1 MENRASTY
9 LDGREGTVSE
19 SIGTSLRHTVSC
31 LHPSVLSE
39 CLVLCS
45 TPFSTFLPSPSGT
58 NVLGYGPRFSR
69 RASYKWPLHAGLKR
83 IYIYMCIYVCTQPGR
98 SRVYSAGDEDAVRP
112 RVRSRSEIAT
122 RWRETG
128 SGTSRRGRWRRA
140 G

>member
-1 MENRASTY
+1 MYQDAR
-9 LDGREGTVSE
+9 RKTVSE
-19 SIGTSLRHTVSC
+19 LIAGGGTSLRHTASC
-31 LHPSVLSE
+31 LRPS
-39 CLVLCS
+39 
-45 TPFSTFLPSPSGT
+45 FSSSPNRGVSRSLFHSFLDASPRLSGT

-69 RASYKWPLHAGLKR
+69 RASYKWPLHAGLKYIY
-83 IYIYMCIYVCTQPGR
+83 IYIYMCAYAGTL
-98 SRVYSAGDEDAVRP
+98 SRVFRGGDEDAVRP